1 MYPVHSTFRGAG
13 TEANVVLIAELPEW
27 GPEAYDR
34 MTSTMDAHADGGRRH
49 PSVLHTAA
57 VKGGGLLV
65 VDVWDAPESFGRF
78 AEEQFPD
85 GGQEEL
91 GPFEPQ
97 FLPVLNLITARTRAS
112 V

>member
-1 MYPVHSTFRGAG
+1 
-13 TEANVVLIAELPEW
+13 
-27 GPEAYDR
+27 

-49 PSVLHTAA
+49 PCRFCTRLRSRAA
-57 VKGGGLLV
+57 ACSSSTCGTPPGVEV
-65 VDVWDAPESFGRF
+65 ARF

-97 FLPVLNLITARTRAS
+97 FLPVVNLITTRTRAS